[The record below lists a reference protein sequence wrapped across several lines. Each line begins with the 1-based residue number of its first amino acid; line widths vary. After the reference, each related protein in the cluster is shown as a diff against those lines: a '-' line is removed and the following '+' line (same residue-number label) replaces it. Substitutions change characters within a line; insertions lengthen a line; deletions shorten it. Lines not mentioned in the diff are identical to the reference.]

1 MVPPNQRRK
10 RRTWVKNWLMKRHEL
25 SHMNVMR
32 HLEADEFRN
41 FLRMDS
47 ECFEELLNMVT
58 PLIQKQ
64 DTVMREFISPRERLT
79 VTLRFLATGQSYEDL
94 KFSAVISPQLMST
107 MIPETCS
114 AIYKCL
120 KHFIKIK
127 KSFISAPVPIL
138 IVVSL
143 NVQFGNSVLRGSVF
157 DDEEYCCCLR
167 GLWCHIMLG
176 WLRRRL
182 YRKL

>member
-47 ECFEELLNMVT
+47 ECFEELLNMVS

-64 DTVMREFISPRERLT
+64 DTLMRESISPRERLT
-79 VTLRFLATGQSYEDL
+79 VTLRFLVTGQSYEDL

-107 MIPETCS
+107 MIPETRS
-114 AIYKCL
+114 AMFETL
-120 KHFIKIK
+120 H
-127 KSFISAPVPIL
+127 
-138 IVVSL
+138 
-143 NVQFGNSVLRGSVF
+143 
-157 DDEEYCCCLR
+157 
-167 GLWCHIMLG
+167 
-176 WLRRRL
+176 
-182 YRKL
+182 